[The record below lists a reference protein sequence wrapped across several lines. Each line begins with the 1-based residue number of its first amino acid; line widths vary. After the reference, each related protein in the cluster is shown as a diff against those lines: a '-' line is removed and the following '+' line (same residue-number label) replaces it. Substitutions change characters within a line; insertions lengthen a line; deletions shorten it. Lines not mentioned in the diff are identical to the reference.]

1 MLISIIF
8 NKSCI
13 SLAWWH
19 GPLIPA
25 LRMAEAGRS
34 LGVIG
39 HPKLH
44 SETVGKKKKKTQ
56 TKHILI
62 PPYGFSFQ
70 NLISPSVSKLL
81 KQILV
86 SSIGQSRKLKLTEDG
101 GLAEE
106 HT

>member
-1 MLISIIF
+1 
-8 NKSCI
+8 
-13 SLAWWH
+13 
-19 GPLIPA
+19 
-25 LRMAEAGRS
+25 MAEAGRS

-44 SETVGKKKKKTQ
+44 GETVEKKTHTQ